1 MTQIMITEVL
11 QHVLFPVYNNAGVYT
26 QAVDDFPTHV
36 AILNSIPT
44 ATGLHVGLVSAP
56 GDTVNI
62 LEKSKSPLTITFAAA
77 VSKSYVGKIAISDIN
92 VDVEATCLR
101 NEIKREANY
110 KEAANNLIL
119 SQYKKEVV

>member
-26 QAVDDFPTHV
+26 QAVDDLPTHV
-36 AILNSIPT
+36 AILTSIPT
-44 ATGLHVGLVSAP
+44 ATGLHTGLVSAP
-56 GDTVNI
+56 GDIINI
-62 LEKSKSPLTITFAAA
+62 LEKSKSSLTVTFIATIP
-77 VSKSYVGKIAISDIN
+77 KSYVGKIAMSDIN

-110 KEAANNLIL
+110 KDAANNLIL